1 MEFADILEQTIA
13 LLQHQG
19 RISYGALKRRF
30 GLDDAYL
37 EDLKIELIE
46 AQQLA
51 RDENDRILVWVGQS
65 APAPPPL
72 PEPVLS
78 PAPTVPQGAFP
89 HVERHTPEAE
99 RRQLTVLFCD
109 LVDSTVLGGQLDPED
124 LREVIRA
131 YQTAC
136 AMVIERLD
144 GHIAQYLGD
153 GLLVYFGYPQAHEDD
168 AQRAVR
174 AGLGMVAAME
184 ALNTHL
190 AQRHGVRVAVRIGIH
205 TGLVVVGEV
214 GGGSRQEQ
222 LALGDTPNLAARLQ
236 GLAAPDTVV
245 LSAATFRLVH
255 GYFTYQDLGAHTL
268 KGVATPMSVYRMLGE
283 SGVQSRLEAI
293 VPGRLTPL
301 VGREEEVALLQ
312 QRWDQAKAEQ
322 GQVVLLNGEAG
333 IGKSR
338 LVQVLKDHVAHE
350 PHARI
355 EWRGSSYHR
364 QSALYPVIVHL
375 HRLLQW
381 QEDETPE
388 EKLRTLETTLTS
400 SGLALPE
407 VVPLLAALLSLP
419 LPAHYPPLAM
429 TPQQQR
435 QKTLEALL
443 TWLYA
448 EAKRQPVLVIVEDL
462 HWIDPSTLELLSLLI
477 DQGASARLCLVLTA
491 RSEFRPPWAMP
502 AHLTLLTLRRF
513 TPAQVTRLATHV
525 AGDKALPPAVLEEVV
540 RKTDGVPLFVE
551 ELTKVVLES
560 GLLQEQEDRYD
571 LAGPLP
577 PLAIPATLHDALMA
591 RLDRLAA
598 AKLVAQLGAVI
609 GRTFAMTWCRL

>member
-1 MEFADILEQTIA
+1 MAYPLE
-13 LLQHQG
+13 
-19 RISYGALKRRF
+19 
-30 GLDDAYL
+30 
-37 EDLKIELIE
+37 
-46 AQQLA
+46 
-51 RDENDRILVWVGQS
+51 
-65 APAPPPL
+65 
-72 PEPVLS
+72 
-78 PAPTVPQGAFP
+78 
-89 HVERHTPEAE
+89 
-99 RRQLTVLFCD
+99 
-109 LVDSTVLGGQLDPED
+109 
-124 LREVIRA
+124 
-131 YQTAC
+131 
-136 AMVIERLD
+136 
-144 GHIAQYLGD
+144 
-153 GLLVYFGYPQAHEDD
+153 
-168 AQRAVR
+168 
-174 AGLGMVAAME
+174 
-184 ALNTHL
+184 
-190 AQRHGVRVAVRIGIH
+190 
-205 TGLVVVGEV
+205 
-214 GGGSRQEQ
+214 

-364 QSALYPVIVHL
+364 QSALYSVIVHL

-502 AHLTLLTLRRF
+502 AHLTLLTLRWF